1 MAAREALGR
10 GLAALLEGADATAE
24 SELTEVPVS
33 HIRPNPFQ
41 PRSHFDPERL
51 RELSDSIR
59 QQGVIQPI
67 VVRRNAEG
75 YELLAGERRLRATQ
89 MAGYTTIPA
98 LVKSANDQEAL
109 EVALL
114 ENLQR
119 EDLNPVE
126 EARAYQRLQM
136 EFRLTQDEVAQRVGR
151 DRSSVTNMLRLLK
164 LPPSIQADLEAG
176 RLSMGHARALL
187 ALESEEAQQRLRNRI
202 VAEGLSV
209 RETEN
214 QVRAEKRRPVAKPPK
229 PAHFEAL
236 EATLHRRFG
245 AEVSIK
251 PGRRRGKIEITYRG
265 EADLQRL
272 MSLLNG

>member
-1 MAAREALGR
+1 LGR

-24 SELTEVPVS
+24 SELTQLPVLQ
-33 HIRPNPFQ
+33 IRPNPFQ
-41 PRSHFDPERL
+41 PRQHFDPERL
-51 RELSDSIR
+51 GELADSIR

-67 VVRRNAEG
+67 LVRRGAEG
-75 YELLAGERRLRATQ
+75 FELLAGERRLRAAQ
-89 MAGYTTIPA
+89 MAGYDTIPA

-126 EARAYQRLQM
+126 EARAYQRLQA
-136 EFRLTQDEVAQRVGR
+136 EFQLTQDEVAQRVGR

-164 LPPSIQADLEAG
+164 LPASLLTDIEAG

-187 ALESEEAQQRLRNRI
+187 ALDSEEAQRRLRDQI
-202 VAEGLSV
+202 LADGLSV

-214 QVRAEKRRPVAKPPK
+214 QVRAEKRQRVTKPSK
-229 PAHFEAL
+229 PAHL
-236 EATLHRRFG
+236 EAVEAALHQRFG
-245 AEVSIK
+245 AQVAIK
-251 PGRRRGKIEITYRG
+251 PGRKRGKIEITYQG
-265 EADLQRL
+265 EDDLQRL
-272 MSLLNG
+272 LSLLNG